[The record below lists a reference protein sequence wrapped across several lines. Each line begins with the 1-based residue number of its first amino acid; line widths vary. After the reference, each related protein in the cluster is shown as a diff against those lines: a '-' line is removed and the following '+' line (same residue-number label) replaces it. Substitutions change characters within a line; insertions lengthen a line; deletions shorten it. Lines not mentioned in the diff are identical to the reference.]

1 MQSNTAR
8 QVLKSVSWDWL
19 VSYTAFL
26 DLAWPQIKPETSSKV
41 VGRDIGAWC
50 VCMGGYCLGLLNRP
64 KAAYQVVDSVFSG
77 LSRIYLTS
85 NRAVNL

>member
-1 MQSNTAR
+1 MAR
-8 QVLKSVSWDWL
+8 QVLKNVSWDWL

-50 VCMGGYCLGLLNRP
+50 VCMGWVL
-64 KAAYQVVDSVFSG
+64 SG
-77 LSRIYLTS
+77 VIEQTKSSLSGGGQCFLWS
-85 NRAVNL
+85 L